1 MNLATNYWN
10 YWENT
15 KNPQSTRLT
24 NKNLL
29 FGYILALHIWEMKF
43 LKFNFES
50 SKNYKI
56 FKNKSKEICIRQLN
70 GKIKT
75 LLRKN
80 KDKIEICSWVGGIQQ
95 QQKSP
100 QHLPCC

>member
-1 MNLATNYWN
+1 
-10 YWENT
+10 
-15 KNPQSTRLT
+15 
-24 NKNLL
+24 
-29 FGYILALHIWEMKF
+29 MKF